1 MESIELHSGLKD
13 TGGVSRL
20 CDIGNTDVC
29 GKSHIDLWH
38 WCMYVESLTE
48 IAKTK

>member
-1 MESIELHSGLKD
+1 MATVVIMIHVESIELHSGLKD

-29 GKSHIDLWH
+29 GKSHIDL
-38 WCMYVESLTE
+38 
-48 IAKTK
+48 